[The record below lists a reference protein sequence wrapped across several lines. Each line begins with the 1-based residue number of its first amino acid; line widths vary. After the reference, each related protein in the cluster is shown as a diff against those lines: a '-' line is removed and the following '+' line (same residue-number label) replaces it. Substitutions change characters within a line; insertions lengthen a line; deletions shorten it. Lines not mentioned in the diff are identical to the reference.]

1 MTKKPQPNPA
11 STWFEM
17 VIPAHAERVDLLTGA
32 LAELGVTGTEIREPR
47 PGAAEVVFYLEATTA
62 SAAAAAASALTACSP
77 ALAAADIEVRG
88 DVSSKVWTENWR
100 SHFAP
105 VRVGRRL
112 TIVPPWN
119 AEPDGNRVT
128 IVINPGG
135 AFGTGR
141 HETTWLCL
149 EAVEHY
155 VRPGMQVADVGS
167 GSGILAVAA
176 ARLGATHVVAVD
188 IDPAA
193 VDATRENAAAN
204 GVDDRIV
211 VAEGSI
217 PPTSGVPY
225 DLVVANIYSDTLV
238 ALSENLVAITA
249 VEGVLVLS
257 GIEATRSGELEAA
270 FTRHGLVLAAR
281 HVRGEWAALVFG
293 RSRA

>member
-1 MTKKPQPNPA
+1 
-11 STWFEM
+11 
-17 VIPAHAERVDLLTGA
+17 LLTGA
-32 LAELGVTGTEIREPR
+32 LAELGITGTEIREPR
-47 PGAAEVVFYLEATTA
+47 PGAAEVVFYVEAVSA
-62 SAAAAAASALTACSP
+62 SAAAASASALAALSP
-77 ALAAADIEVRG
+77 ALAAAEMEVRG
-88 DVSSKVWTENWR
+88 DVSSEVWTENWR

-112 TIVPPWN
+112 TIVPPWE
-119 AEPDGNRVT
+119 AEPDGDRVT

-149 EAVEHY
+149 EALEDL
-155 VRPGMQVADVGS
+155 VRLGMRVADIGT
-167 GSGILAVAA
+167 GSGILAIAA
-176 ARLGATHVVAVD
+176 AKLGAQRVVAVD

-193 VDATRENAAAN
+193 IDATRENATAN
-204 GVDDRIV
+204 NVADRIDA
-211 VAEGSI
+211 AEASL
-217 PPTSGVPY
+217 PPAVDAAY

-238 ALSENLVAITA
+238 ALSGNLTAITA

-270 FTRHGLVLAAR
+270 FTQRGFALSEKR
-281 HVRGEWAALVFG
+281 VRGEWAALVFG